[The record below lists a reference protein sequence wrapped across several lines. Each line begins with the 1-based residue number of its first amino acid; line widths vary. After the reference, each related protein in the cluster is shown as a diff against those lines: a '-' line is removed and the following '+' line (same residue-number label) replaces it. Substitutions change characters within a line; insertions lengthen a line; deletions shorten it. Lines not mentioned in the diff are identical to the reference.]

1 MNGAVIIV
9 GNYESPQR
17 GTDLGRDFSG
27 LLHSRGWEGGVG
39 EEKGILLTFF
49 LVTPFL
55 RFLAVISFPAVE
67 R

>member
-27 LLHSRGWEGGVG
+27 LCTAGGGRESRG
-39 EEKGILLTFF
+39 EEKGIFLTFF

-55 RFLAVISFPAVE
+55 KFLAVISFPAVE